1 MTVTPDH
8 DSRMLTALV
17 QLHDALKAA
26 PLALDVPGAAE
37 LRVSRQQLIEQLE
50 DYVLP
55 RQMTVE
61 APLLAVVGGSTGAGK
76 STLVN
81 SLVGRRVTAPGL

>member
-17 QLHDALKAA
+17 QLHDALQAA
-26 PLALDVPGAAE
+26 PLSLDVPGAAE
-37 LRVSRQQLIEQLE
+37 LRATRQQLIGQLE

-61 APLLAVVGGSTGAGK
+61 APLLAVVGGSTG
-76 STLVN
+76 
-81 SLVGRRVTAPGL
+81 